1 MTTIRILLIS
11 HPHSVHTEN
20 WVEGLSNNGV
30 EVDVLY
36 VRDWIPQGTNARPRA
51 DIDCTLL
58 DVPRKLPLLKHSLFH
73 GGVRKM
79 LRDILNRTR
88 LHQSLDLLGKQVSD
102 IVKTQCYD
110 LIHAH
115 GIATSALLADASNFT
130 PYTVSAWGSD
140 IYIMP
145 SKYPYIQRLM
155 ARALAHAALVHVEST
170 VSANRILE
178 IAPRVKDRLYISTWG
193 VDTDFFVPQSLSTE
207 EKEKVGIPKGRVIL
221 SFRALLPLYRVDIIV
236 RAFAALLETVQDA
249 VLVIGSDGLQRDAL
263 EKLSKN
269 LGIEEKVIFTGYV
282 DQGKKRA
289 LFSSAY
295 LYVQFPESDG
305 VALSMMEAMSSA
317 LPVVSSDVGETS
329 VLIKD
334 GYNGFL
340 VRDSTPEGLSKAM
353 KRILD
358 DHELRNTMGMHSREL
373 AIEDHSRTEFFRSFV
388 EAVKHAVEKL
398 CL

>member
-1 MTTIRILLIS
+1 
-11 HPHSVHTEN
+11 
-20 WVEGLSNNGV
+20 VEGLHSNGV

-36 VRDWIPQGTNARPRA
+36 VRDWIPQVTTARPRA
-51 DIDCTLL
+51 DVDCTLL
-58 DVPRKLPLLKHSLFH
+58 DVPSRLQLLKHSLSH
-73 GGVRKM
+73 GGFGKI
-79 LRDILNRTR
+79 LKDISNRTK

-102 IVKTQCYD
+102 FVKARGYD

-115 GIATSALLADASNFT
+115 GIAASALLADASNFA

-155 ARALAHAALVHVEST
+155 ARALAHAALIHVEST
-170 VSANRILE
+170 VSANRILQ
-178 IAPRVKDRLYISTWG
+178 IAPRVKDKIYISTWG
-193 VDTDFFVPQSLSTE
+193 VDTDLFVPQSLSTK

-221 SFRALLPLYRVDIIV
+221 SFRALQPLYRVDTII
-236 RAFAALLETVQDA
+236 RAFAALPETAQDA

-263 EKLSKN
+263 EGLSEN

-282 DQGKKRA
+282 NQDKKRA
-289 LFSSAY
+289 LFSNAY

-329 VLIKD
+329 ILIKD

-340 VRDSTPEGLSKAM
+340 VKDSTPEGLSKAM
-353 KRILD
+353 NRILD
-358 DHELRNTMGMHSREL
+358 DQELRNTMGMHSREM
-373 AIEDHSRTEFFRSFV
+373 AIEDHSRAKFFRSFV
-388 EAVKHAVEKL
+388 KAVKHAVESYD
-398 CL
+398 